1 MAFPLTIR
9 LFDVRR
15 LSSLTLSA
23 LTIQRA
29 HRDPPRRDCR
39 GRDGRCRGRAFRQA
53 LLVVLLVLAGEGCTH
68 LRLRPPQP
76 PAAPAVRSL
85 TAVREVLQAADA
97 ASAHLLLTEIGRVNV
112 PGFDGPIWRAAYRPF
127 QPDLKRVLIIAG
139 IHGDEPAG
147 VDYILELTQRLSAGA
162 SPAPPCDIDILPL
175 VNPWGWVHDQ
185 PSSPAGVEIADDFN
199 RFDSHEARAVRRF
212 LREKRY
218 DLVLG
223 LREDPQ
229 ANGVYLQQYGMR
241 GSQASTRTVDR
252 LRIAGYP
259 IESNPVPFLLKPR
272 SGIVDIPMWSLR
284 VWPLTRQL
292 TIAGYMRRRVSD
304 AVFSIVTPSALAL
317 EDRIGM
323 HRVAVEALLA
333 EHIEPASLTGFYPT
347 DAGHGNMIFIEESG
361 GFVSGTRRDG
371 RIR

>member
-9 LFDVRR
+9 LLEVRR

-23 LTIQRA
+23 LTLQRS
-29 HRDPPRRDCR
+29 HRDPPWRDCR
-39 GRDGRCRGRAFRQA
+39 GRDGRRRDRAFRRA

-68 LRLRPPQP
+68 LGLKP
-76 PAAPAVRSL
+76 PAPPAVPAVRSL

-97 ASAHLLLTEIGRVNV
+97 ASAHLLLTEIGRVNI
-112 PGFDGPIWRAAYRPF
+112 PDFDGPIWRAAYRPF
-127 QPDLKRVLIIAG
+127 RPDLKRVLILAG
-139 IHGDEPAG
+139 IHGDETAG
-147 VDYILELTQRLSAGA
+147 VDYILELAQRLSAGA

-175 VNPWGWVHDQ
+175 VNPWGWVHDR
-185 PSSPAGVEIADDFN
+185 PSSPAGIDIADDFN
-199 RFDSHEARAVRRF
+199 RFDSHEARVVRRF

-229 ANGVYLQQYGMR
+229 ANGVYLRQYGMS

-252 LRIAGYP
+252 LRSAGYP

-272 SGIVDIPMWSLR
+272 DGIVDIPLWSLR

-292 TIAGYMRRRVSD
+292 TIAGYMRRRVST
-304 AVFSIVTPSALAL
+304 AVFSIVTPSALPL

-323 HRVAVEALLA
+323 HRLAVEALLA
-333 EHIEPASLTGFYPT
+333 EHMESARVAGFYPT
-347 DAGHGNMIFIEESG
+347 RAGHGNMLFLEESD
-361 GFVSGTRRDG
+361 GFDSGPRRDG